1 MFTEGPKITNICESN
16 ALFV

>member
-1 MFTEGPKITNICESN
+1 MFTEGPKITNICESS